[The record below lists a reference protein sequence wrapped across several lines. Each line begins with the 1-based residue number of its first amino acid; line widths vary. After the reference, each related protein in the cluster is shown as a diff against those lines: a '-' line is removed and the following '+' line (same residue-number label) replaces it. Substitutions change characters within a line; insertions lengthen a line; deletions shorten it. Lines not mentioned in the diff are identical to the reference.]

1 MNTKRLMIL
10 TLALLSSCCMLLA
23 DIVFAIPR
31 NEKEQLNRHRGHYP
45 LYAHQNSVLM
55 VDTWMCSALPKN

>member
-45 LYAHQNSVLM
+45 LYAH
-55 VDTWMCSALPKN
+55 